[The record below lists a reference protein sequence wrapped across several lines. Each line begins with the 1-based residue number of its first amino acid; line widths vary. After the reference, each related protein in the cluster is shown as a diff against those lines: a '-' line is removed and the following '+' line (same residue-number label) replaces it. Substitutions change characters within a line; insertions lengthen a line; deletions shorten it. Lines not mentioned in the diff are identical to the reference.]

1 MNETNSGM
9 DVMELAVQLAR
20 TGQSYTLV
28 TVVWRKP
35 PSSGQHGSKAVITA
49 DGQLHGWIGG
59 ACAEPV
65 VIREAKKCL
74 PKVSPL

>member
-20 TGQSYTLV
+20 TGQSYALV

-35 PSSGQHGSKAVITA
+35 PSSGQHGSGFPNT
-49 DGQLHGWIGG
+49 GSTG
-59 ACAEPV
+59 
-65 VIREAKKCL
+65 
-74 PKVSPL
+74 S